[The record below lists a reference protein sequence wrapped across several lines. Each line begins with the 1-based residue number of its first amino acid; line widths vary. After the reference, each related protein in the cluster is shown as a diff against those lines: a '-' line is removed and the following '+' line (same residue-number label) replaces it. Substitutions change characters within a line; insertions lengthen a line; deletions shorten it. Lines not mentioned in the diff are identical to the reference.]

1 MSIRAELIKERG
13 DLCEHCGIRRWT
25 EAHHCLVHDSKRL
38 HALVTVPVNLMCVCR
53 KCHPYL
59 NGHEI
64 RRAFALR
71 QIERGYDVVKWYQG
85 LNLKSTETWVLGLEV
100 L

>member
-1 MSIRAELIKERG
+1 MRELLLKERG
-13 DLCEHCGIRRWT
+13 PLCEHCGIRRWT
-25 EAHHCLVHDSKRL
+25 DLHHCLVHDSKRL
-38 HALVTVPVNLMCVCR
+38 HVLVTVLVNLMCVCR

-59 NGHEI
+59 NGHEV
-64 RRAFALR
+64 RVKFARL

-85 LNLKSTETWVLGLEV
+85 LNLKSTEQWVLELEV